1 MTECDYRPDRQ
12 KIAEAITIIARASAD
27 ADAAA
32 HRPSKNDARFSSDV
46 WQREF
51 ALRTGLEL
59 SRCEVQSLLTTDD
72 CDPAI
77 GNQKKKPE
85 IFWHP
90 EWMLHGAAKLGQ
102 VVERLDAPEEGRTV
116 QFDRSSIAIIV
127 LLSLAIEL
135 ALKALQW
142 NERDGRQPT
151 RTHDLLMLFKG
162 LKKDTRERIEAN
174 MPEIP
179 GVLPELPYRPG
190 IRTALSRA
198 RNVFIDWRYPYEHP
212 GLIVETDV
220 LKTALKAILDVHPVH
235 VVRGPTLGNQGHRQ

>member
-1 MTECDYRPDRQ
+1 MTECEHRPDRQ
-12 KIAEAITIIARASAD
+12 KIAEAIDIIARASAD
-27 ADAAA
+27 ADRAA
-32 HRPSKNDARFSSDV
+32 HRPGKNDARFNSDV

-51 ALRTGLEL
+51 TLRTGLAL
-59 SRCEVQSLLTTDD
+59 SRCEVQSLLTTED
-72 CDPAI
+72 CDPVT
-77 GNQKKKPE
+77 GSQKKKSE

-90 EWMLHGAAKLGQ
+90 EWMLHEAAKLGQ
-102 VVERLDAPEEGRTV
+102 VVERLDAPEEDRTV
-116 QFDRSSIAIIV
+116 QFDRSSIAISV
-127 LLSLAIEL
+127 LLALAIEL

-151 RTHDLLMLFKG
+151 HTHDMLMLFKG

-179 GVLPELPYRPG
+179 GALPEWPFRPG

-198 RNVFIDWRYPYEHP
+198 RNVFIDWRYPYEHR
-212 GLIVETDV
+212 GLFVETAV

-235 VVRGPTLGNQGHRQ
+235 VVRGPTLGNRGHRQ